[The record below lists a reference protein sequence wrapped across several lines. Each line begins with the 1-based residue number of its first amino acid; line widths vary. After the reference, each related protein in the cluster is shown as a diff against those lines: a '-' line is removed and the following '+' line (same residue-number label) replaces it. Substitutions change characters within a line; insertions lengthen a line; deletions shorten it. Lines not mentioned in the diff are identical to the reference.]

1 MNRAYGASDQS
12 WTHPPPG
19 RGTPAQRSKPGQ
31 QPLHI
36 LPKYLQLA
44 HDLRESITSG
54 EFAVGE
60 LMPTETDLCNHYGVS
75 RITVRAAI
83 KELAVQGIVAK
94 RPGIGTRVLRK
105 DGAQRFV
112 HSCDSLESALQFTQ
126 ETRFELLDSGVLP
139 ETDPSL
145 HRPDFPSTL
154 ERLWIRG
161 LRWGKEEPICL
172 SDFYMPTIYRNMVNA
187 LPDYVGSL
195 GTLLYKLSGVK
206 VVEMEQHISAV
217 AVDSRQA
224 KLLRVTRRSPALI
237 TRRWH
242 RTAQGEIVIASVS
255 VYPSD
260 RYSYHILLRESLAQ

>member
-1 MNRAYGASDQS
+1 MNRRYETSTLSRAEPAYVA
-12 WTHPPPG
+12 
-19 RGTPAQRSKPGQ
+19 GTPRQRSDPSRHA
-31 QPLHI
+31 LHI
-36 LPKYLQLA
+36 VPKYLQLA

-83 KELAVQGIVAK
+83 KELAAQGIVAK

-105 DGAQRFV
+105 DVAQRFV

-126 ETRFELLDSGVLP
+126 ETRFELLGSGVLP
-139 ETDPSL
+139 EADASL
-145 HRPDFPSTL
+145 HRPDFPSSL

-172 SDFYMPTIYRNMVNA
+172 SDFYMPAIYRGMVDA
-187 LPDYVGSL
+187 LPNYVGSL
-195 GTLLYKLSGVK
+195 GTLLFKLFGVK

-242 RTAQGEIVIASVS
+242 RTGQGEIVIASVN

-260 RYSYHILLRESLAQ
+260 RYSYHILLRESLSQ